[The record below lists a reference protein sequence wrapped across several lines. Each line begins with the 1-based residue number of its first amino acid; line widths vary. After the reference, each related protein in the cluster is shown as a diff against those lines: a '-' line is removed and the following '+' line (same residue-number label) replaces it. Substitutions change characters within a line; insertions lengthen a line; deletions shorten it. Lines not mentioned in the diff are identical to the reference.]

1 MKKILIVGLSIIG
14 LFLLLGAGRKFYL
27 YDYEEVCVG
36 YQQNVTAKIK
46 YCYDVP
52 IATCTESGNWT
63 RCNYDWGNTTRECEY
78 SLRYIQ
84 TDNCL
89 EYKLVRKIDIKPF
102 NYLFDWCRVYPDSKE
117 CS

>member
-46 YCYDVP
+46 YCYDVMKLTP
-52 IATCTESGNWT
+52 TGK
-63 RCNYDWGNTTRECEY
+63 GNTGKD
-78 SLRYIQ
+78 IG
-84 TDNCL
+84 NIL
-89 EYKLVRKIDIKPF
+89 ERAFNEVMEGTLKNERGELLNKL
-102 NYLFDWCRVYPDSKE
+102 KE
-117 CS
+117 WLE